1 MLAFS
6 IIKQCEG
13 QMLPKTGFFK
23 NNSFKRA
30 FHYPYTFLLSR
41 TPEWLSA
48 IFLNIKARK

>member
-6 IIKQCEG
+6 IIKQYEG
-13 QMLPKTGFFK
+13 QMSPKIVVLK
-23 NNSFKRA
+23 NNSFERT
-30 FHYPYTFLLSR
+30 FDYPYTFLLSG